1 MPFHAEEKH
10 LSTRLEGLRQ
20 DLQAP
25 SARLL
30 DISSVQTHVQ
40 RKEDSMNNISDED
53 LTPVLV
59 VSNISFTGVMSDYGT
74 IFLLF
79 LLFVNILPIK

>member
-10 LSTRLEGLRQ
+10 LSTRLEGLRR

-40 RKEDSMNNISDED
+40 RKEDRMNNISDED

-59 VSNISFTGVMSDYGT
+59 VSNISFTGVSDHGT
-74 IFLLF
+74 IVPLSLLPAF
-79 LLFVNILPIK
+79 YK